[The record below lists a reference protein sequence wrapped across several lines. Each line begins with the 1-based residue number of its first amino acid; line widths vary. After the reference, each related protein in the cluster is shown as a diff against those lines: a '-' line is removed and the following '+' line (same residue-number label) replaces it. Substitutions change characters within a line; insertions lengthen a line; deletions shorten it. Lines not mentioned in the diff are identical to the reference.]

1 MTATSAPPPETVDV
15 IVIGSGGGLK
25 IAAPAAD
32 QGHKVVLIEKGD
44 FGGTCLN
51 RGCIPSKM
59 VIYPAEMLDTIRQAD
74 RWNLHNN
81 GTPSADLAAIIERT
95 EQTVTAISSEN
106 RARLA
111 AHPNIELIAGA
122 AAFETDHLVRVGERR
137 FTAPRIFIAVGARPT
152 IPPITGLDQVPYMT
166 STEALHLKQAPQRL
180 LCIGGGYIAVELGYA
195 LARFGANTQFIVRSR
210 FLRESD
216 REIADHFTEV
226 FSRHHD
232 VHLGWQPTA
241 VEFDNGLYT
250 LHGRHRD
257 GTPATL
263 QGDALLIC
271 TGITPETDQLGLE
284 HTAIEVNDQGFIKVD
299 DTLATAVPGVYA
311 FGDCIGRY
319 FFRHTANLEGEY
331 LMREA
336 FGSAP
341 AQPLH
346 YGPVPHAV
354 FSHPQIAAVGATESQ
369 LIEAAVP
376 YIAGRANY
384 QDSTPG
390 MARCADHGFVKV
402 LVDAHNHRLL
412 GAHIIG
418 DEASDM
424 IHLFIVAMHLGGT
437 LDDLLRMIFVHPA
450 LPEVARDALRDA
462 AAQL

>member
-1 MTATSAPPPETVDV
+1 MPTLPEQVDV

-32 QGHKVVLIEKGD
+32 LGHKVVLIEKGD

-59 VIYPAEMLDTIRQAD
+59 VIYPAEMLDTIRQAE
-74 RWNLHNN
+74 RWDLKTS
-81 GTPSADLAAIIERT
+81 GPASADLPAIIERT
-95 EQTVTAISSEN
+95 EQAVTAISATN

-111 AHPNIELIAGA
+111 DHPNIELIVGE
-122 AAFETDHLVRVGERR
+122 AAFESDHIVRVGDRHI
-137 FTAPRIFIAVGARPT
+137 TAERIFIAVGARPT
-152 IPPITGLDQVPYMT
+152 IPPIAGLDQVPYMT
-166 STEALHLKQAPQRL
+166 STDALHLREVPQRL

-195 LARFGANTQFIVRSR
+195 LARFGADTQFIVRSR

-226 FSRHHD
+226 FSQHHA

-241 VEFDNGLYT
+241 VEFKDGTYT
-250 LHGRHRD
+250 LHGRRRD
-257 GTPATL
+257 GSLATL
-263 QGDALLIC
+263 EGDGLLIC

-284 HTAIEVNDQGFIKVD
+284 HTSIKVNADGYIQVD
-299 DTLATAVPGVYA
+299 DTLVTAAPGVYA

-331 LMREA
+331 LMRTA
-336 FGSAP
+336 FGTPP
-341 AQPLH
+341 AQPLE
-346 YGPVPHAV
+346 YGPVPYAV

-369 LIEAAVP
+369 LIEAGMHYV
-376 YIAGRANY
+376 AGRANY
-384 QDSTPG
+384 EDSTPG
-390 MARCADHGFVKV
+390 MARCADHGLVKV
-402 LVDAHNHRLL
+402 LIETRTRRIL

-462 AAQL
+462 AAQLAD